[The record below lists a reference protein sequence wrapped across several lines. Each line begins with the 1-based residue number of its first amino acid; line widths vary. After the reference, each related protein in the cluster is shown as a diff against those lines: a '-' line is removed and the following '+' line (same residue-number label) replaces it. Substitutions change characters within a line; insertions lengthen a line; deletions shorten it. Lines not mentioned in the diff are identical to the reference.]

1 MEWPCVIQ
9 TIIQRGE
16 GRGRRTLGERASE
29 RECRGE
35 AFAGWRSYV
44 VHLMRCCCQTIITL
58 IISSAVVTLGAHS

>member
-1 MEWPCVIQ
+1 MKGSAGGKVEGVLEQGTEPC
-9 TIIQRGE
+9 
-16 GRGRRTLGERASE
+16 
-29 RECRGE
+29 E